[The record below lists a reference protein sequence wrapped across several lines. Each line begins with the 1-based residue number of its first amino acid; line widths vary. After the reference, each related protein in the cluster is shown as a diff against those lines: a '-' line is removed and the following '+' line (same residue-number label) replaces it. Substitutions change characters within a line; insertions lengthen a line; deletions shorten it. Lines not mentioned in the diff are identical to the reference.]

1 MLGFKRDPE
10 HVAEHGI
17 DLAELH
23 DHVLNVYGEDLKES
37 ILINLKIDIEHAAQ
51 DKVTWD
57 GVDIPDYLAA
67 YYDEL
72 DEHMEDLDSIGD
84 ILW

>member
-10 HVAEHGI
+10 WVAEHGI
-17 DLAELH
+17 DPAELH
-23 DHVLNVYGEDLKES
+23 DHVLDVYAEDLS
-37 ILINLKIDIEHAAQ
+37 DDTLKKLKQDIDHAAQ

-57 GVDIPDYLAA
+57 GVDLPDYLAA

-72 DEHMEDLDSIGD
+72 DEYMDDLDSIGD
-84 ILW
+84 MLW

>member
-1 MLGFKRDPE
+1 MLGFKRDTE
-10 HVAEHGI
+10 YVAEHGI

-23 DHVLNVYGEDLKES
+23 DHVLDVYAEDLS
-37 ILINLKIDIEHAAQ
+37 DATLKKLKLDIEYAAQ

-57 GVDIPDYLAA
+57 GVDLPDYLAA

-72 DEHMEDLDSIGD
+72 DAHMEDLDSIGD
-84 ILW
+84 MLW

>member
-10 HVAEHGI
+10 YVQEHGI

-23 DHVLNVYGEDLKES
+23 DHVLNVYGEGLSEGTLK
-37 ILINLKIDIEHAAQ
+37 NLKTDIEHAAQ
-51 DKVTWD
+51 DKITWD
-57 GVDIPDYLAA
+57 GVDLPDYLAA

-72 DEHMEDLDSIGD
+72 DNLMDEIDSIGD
-84 ILW
+84 TLW

>member
-10 HVAEHGI
+10 YVAEHGI

-23 DHVLNVYGEDLKES
+23 DHVLNVYGEDLSEA
-37 ILINLKIDIEHAAQ
+37 ILVNLKQDIEHAAQ

-57 GVDIPDYLAA
+57 GVDLPDYLAA

-72 DEHMEDLDSIGD
+72 DNLMDEIDSIGD
-84 ILW
+84 VLW

>member
-10 HVAEHGI
+10 WVAEHGI
-17 DLAELH
+17 DPAELH
-23 DHVLNVYGEDLKES
+23 DHVLDVYAEDLPDGT
-37 ILINLKIDIEHAAQ
+37 LKKLKQDIEHAAQ

-57 GVDIPDYLAA
+57 GVDLPDYLAA

-72 DEHMEDLDSIGD
+72 DNLMDDLDSIGD
-84 ILW
+84 MLW

>member
-10 HVAEHGI
+10 YVQEHGI

-23 DHVLNVYGEDLKES
+23 DHVLDVYAEDLS
-37 ILINLKIDIEHAAQ
+37 DGTLKKLKQDIEHAAQ
-51 DKVTWD
+51 DKVTWE
-57 GVDIPDYLAA
+57 GVDIPDYLVA

-84 ILW
+84 MLW

>member
-10 HVAEHGI
+10 YVASNGI
-17 DLAELH
+17 NTDELH
-23 DHVLNVYGEDLKES
+23 DHVLNVYGEDLNEAT
-37 ILINLKIDIEHAAQ
+37 LKQMSEDIEHAAQ

-72 DEHMEDLDSIGD
+72 DTRMEDIDSIGD
-84 ILW
+84 MLW

>member
-10 HVAEHGI
+10 YVAEHGV

-23 DHVLNVYGEDLKES
+23 DHVLNVYGEDLSEA
-37 ILINLKIDIEHAAQ
+37 ILINLKINIEHAAEG
-51 DKVTWD
+51 KVTWD
-57 GVDIPDYLAA
+57 GVDLPDYIAA

-72 DEHMEDLDSIGD
+72 DTPMEDLDSIGD
-84 ILW
+84 TLW